1 MNFDEAFARLIGNEG
16 GYSNNPADP
25 GGETNW
31 GVTATVARANGYAGS
46 MRDMPR
52 DTAKTIYRARYWT
65 PMRGDELPSGVAFQV
80 FDAAVNHGV
89 DQAAKWLQAAV
100 GTPQDGI
107 IGPQTLAVASRIE
120 PAVLGLLFNSAR
132 MFFYTDLSTW
142 PSFGKGWAR
151 RVAGNL
157 KYAAED
163 AK

>member
-1 MNFDEAFARLIGNEG
+1 MNFDEAFDRLIGNEG
-16 GYSNNPADP
+16 GYSNDPADP

-31 GVTATVARANGYAGS
+31 GVTATVARANGYTGP
-46 MRDMPR
+46 MRDMSR

-65 PMRGDELPSGVAFQV
+65 PMRGDELPAGVAFQV
-80 FDAAVNHGV
+80 FDAAVNHDV
-89 DQAAKWLQAAV
+89 DQAAKWLQAAAD
-100 GTPQDGI
+100 TPQDGI
-107 IGPQTLAVASRIE
+107 IGPQTLAAASRME

-142 PSFGKGWAR
+142 PSFGKGWTR